1 MRNEQKQN
9 PRRPIY
15 SFLNSN
21 LPSSLLTIPISLL
34 FIIPLIW
41 MLSAALLRPGTPLPT
56 TLTLIPEDPSFDNF
70 TRIFELAPF
79 FRYTLNSLTIT
90 AITVPLTLLTASLA
104 GFGMSQLPK
113 KSQRRWIIISLL
125 VLIVP
130 SIALWST
137 RFLVYKWLR
146 IIDTPLALIAPALM
160 GTSPFFVLI
169 YYRAFRRI
177 PTAIYDAARLDG
189 AEILQLWRKIA
200 LPQALPSTIA
210 VAFLTFIIYW
220 GDFISPLLYLSQER
234 HYTLPIALQLLQQ
247 LNRSDWP
254 LLMAGSLW
262 ATLIPLILLGIS
274 FAYFTRITKN

>member
-1 MRNEQKQN
+1 MKR
-9 PRRPIY
+9 
-15 SFLNSN
+15 
-21 LPSSLLTIPISLL
+21 LLYIPIA
-34 FIIPLIW
+34 IIFVLPVVW
-41 MLSAALLRPGTPLPT
+41 MLSAALLNPGTPLPST
-56 TLTLIPEDPSFDNF
+56 FTLIPENPSFSNF
-70 TRIFELAPF
+70 SRIFDLAPF
-79 FRYTLNSLTIT
+79 LRYTLNSLLIT

-113 KSQRRWIIISLL
+113 ASQRRWILISLL

-160 GTSPFFVLI
+160 GTSPFFILI

-189 AEILQLWRKIA
+189 AEILEMWRKIA

-254 LLMAGSLW
+254 LLMAGALW
-262 ATLIPLILLGIS
+262 ATLIPLILLGIA
-274 FAYFTRITKN
+274 FAYFTRITRTP